1 MSLLLG
7 GGAPRT
13 SVSVAPGAG
22 LIVAILSLCLA
33 ASAWAQPAPA
43 SQPAQPAEPA
53 PAPTPAA
60 SESAEQAEEQARREA
75 EAAEVARAQELEQ
88 QVRDFDQRREQLEQE
103 LAQSRQRLDEID
115 RRVEEAVAEQ
125 EEAAEDE
132 IRRIQEQLERL
143 EEDRD
148 RWVEERET
156 ERERREDDWRREA
169 RLRRNADPKI
179 AFGTT
184 VKVRSGEIAEDVVS
198 IAGGAKIDG
207 EVLGDVATFG
217 GPAKIDG
224 RVGGSVTAFGAE
236 VELGPRAVVDG
247 DVTSVGSEVRSH
259 PGARV
264 GGEINGGDG
273 IDWDI
278 GRLDWFEG
286 SRRIERAFGWAD
298 WIEFFWALLF
308 TGFLIVLCAF
318 LFLVLRRPLER
329 VRDTAVDSAAKS
341 LLIGFLILALT
352 IPGLVTVIIVL
363 AISIIGIP
371 FLLILLLALP
381 FLLIALLAAMLYG
394 FAAISLAVG
403 SVLRGQLKLGMTSSL
418 MMIAVGVFALRTM
431 TLSGDLLDAIGL
443 PGFITVLFG
452 FAGFV
457 IQLGALC
464 TGLGAVVLS
473 RFGLASS
480 ASGAAPPPDLPPLP
494 QPETETEEWA
504 EEYAESWDDD
514 PAEGRRDD

>member
-1 MSLLLG
+1 MIRVRPDGFARAAQRVGLFTVSLWIGLG
-7 GGAPRT
+7 
-13 SVSVAPGAG
+13 
-22 LIVAILSLCLA
+22 A
-33 ASAWAQPAPA
+33 AAWSQPAPA
-43 SQPAQPAEPA
+43 TPPAQ
-53 PAPTPAA
+53 PTPAA
-60 SESAEQAEEQARREA
+60 APEAAQQEDAA
-75 EAAEVARAQELEQ
+75 EAAREQELE
-88 QVRDFDQRREQLEQE
+88 RRLREIDQRREQLERE
-103 LAQSRQRLDEID
+103 LAQSRQRLDDLD

-125 EEAAEDE
+125 EQAAEEE
-132 IRRIQEQLERL
+132 IRGIEEQLDRL
-143 EEDRD
+143 QDDRD
-148 RWVEERET
+148 RWTEERER
-156 ERERREDDWRREA
+156 ERARREDEWRREA
-169 RLRRNADPKI
+169 RVRRNADPKI

-184 VKVRSGEIAEDVVS
+184 VKVREREVAEDVVS

-217 GPAKIDG
+217 GEAKIDG
-224 RVGGSVTAFGAE
+224 RVGGSVTAFGSN

-247 DVTSVGSEVRSH
+247 DVTAVGGEVRSH

-273 IDWDI
+273 IDFDI
-278 GRLDWFEG
+278 GRLDWFDG
-286 SRRIERAFGWAD
+286 PRRIERAFGWAD
-298 WIEFFWALLF
+298 WVEFFWALLF

-329 VRDTAVDSAAKS
+329 VRDTAVDSTAKS
-341 LLIGFLILALT
+341 LLIGFLVLALT

-371 FLLILLLALP
+371 FLLILLLASP

-394 FAAISLAVG
+394 YAAISLAVG
-403 SVLRGQLKLGMTSSL
+403 SVLRGQLKLGITSSL

-473 RFGLASS
+473 RFGLASA
-480 ASGAAPPPDLPPLP
+480 ASGAARPPDLPPLP
-494 QPETETEEWA
+494 RPEGEADGWVDDDVD
-504 EEYAESWDDD
+504 SWGDD

>member
-1 MSLLLG
+1 MTRIREGETPKARASVVPLLAVVLLWLG
-7 GGAPRT
+7 VSAGAM
-13 SVSVAPGAG
+13 
-22 LIVAILSLCLA
+22 
-33 ASAWAQPAPA
+33 AQPAPA
-43 SQPAQPAEPA
+43 TPPAQPAPA
-53 PAPTPAA
+53 PAAA
-60 SESAEQAEEQARREA
+60 PQPEQQDEAAARAEEQAEA
-75 EAAEVARAQELEQ
+75 ERIEAERDQELDRRIQEL
-88 QVRDFDQRREQLEQE
+88 DQRRQQLEQE
-103 LAQSRQRLDEID
+103 LARSRQRLDEID

-125 EEAAEDE
+125 EQAAEQD
-132 IRRIQEQLERL
+132 IQRIEEQLERL
-143 EEDRD
+143 QDDRD
-148 RWVEERET
+148 RSLAERDAEREQ
-156 ERERREDDWRREA
+156 REDEWRREA
-169 RLRRNADPKI
+169 RLRRDADPKI

-184 VKVRSGEIAEDVVS
+184 VKVRQGEIAEDVVS

-217 GPAKIDG
+217 GEAKIDG
-224 RVGGSVTAFGAE
+224 KVRGSVTAFGSD

-247 DVTSVGSEVRSH
+247 DVTSVGGEVRSH

-273 IDWDI
+273 IDFDI
-278 GRLDWFEG
+278 GRIDWFDG
-286 SRRIERAFGWAD
+286 PRRIERAFGWAD
-298 WIEFFWALLF
+298 WVEFFWALLF

-329 VRDTAVDSAAKS
+329 VRDTSVDSAAKS

-381 FLLIALLAAMLYG
+381 FLMIALLAAMLYG
-394 FAAISLAVG
+394 FAAVSLAVG
-403 SVLRGQLKLGMTSSL
+403 SVLRGQLKLGITSSL

-480 ASGAAPPPDLPPLP
+480 SPDAVPPPDLPPLP
-494 QPETETEEWA
+494 STEDEMTQWA
-504 EEYAESWDDD
+504 DEVADSWPDD
-514 PAEGRRDD
+514 PDEGRRRD